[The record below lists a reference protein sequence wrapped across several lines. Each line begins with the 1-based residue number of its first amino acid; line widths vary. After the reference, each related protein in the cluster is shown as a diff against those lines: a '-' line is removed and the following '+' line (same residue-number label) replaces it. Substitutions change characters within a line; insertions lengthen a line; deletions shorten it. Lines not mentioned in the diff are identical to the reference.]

1 MPHQDYVS
9 MFVQLQFSEKLSL
22 IYLSLQRTLVE
33 DYKSLFSKKAELEK
47 EYIFLSSKKEKLLEY
62 MGPYPDI
69 LKLEE
74 QKKLLVAEVGILED
88 ISSLYAIKDN
98 LQEEVRVYYS
108 SSKSPPF
115 PTSSM
120 SQTMLVYNITI
131 VSFYS
136 PPSRFLK
143 QLIHSACH
151 FVLMYDSVDVW

>member
-9 MFVQLQFSEKLSL
+9 MFVQLQFSAELSL
-22 IYLSLQRTLVE
+22 IYLSPQGTLVG

-47 EYIFLSSKKEKLLEY
+47 EYIFLSSKKKKLLEN

-108 SSKSPPF
+108 SSKSPSF
-115 PTSSM
+115 ATSFI
-120 SQTMLVYNITI
+120 SQTIVAYNITI

-136 PPSRFLK
+136 HPSRFFK
-143 QLIHSACH
+143 QLIHSVCH
-151 FVLMYDSVDVW
+151 FVLTYDAVDVW